1 MSQAPT
7 RHSRRLNG
15 EAPSPVRPLP
25 QRSRTPHY
33 RRRSDELNSV
43 PQVEDEVDNNMEVV
57 VEHSEA
63 GDSVPEL
70 DFDNWPEEPMG
81 EDLTVTLN
89 PEVEASIHH
98 FMNAPGLDFLENAL
112 PSSPSY
118 PLAPIST
125 NPSPAEANDF
135 HNIIYRPPTLHSP
148 RARYPGSR
156 STSFTSS
163 SLGFPLTTGSP
174 NALDF
179 ESTHDESASDSNLD
193 HLFPPVNQN
202 PVLPAVACPRAGN
215 GSLANLRERERLRR
229 TPAPPVVPPTVSRP
243 PSAIPAE
250 VAVYL
255 GLPSENPA
263 QCGFLELVCVASLAP
278 SLRDLILALCDGSG
292 TAAEMLRRICRQLDR
307 TEYCIACSQR
317 LIEVQDPTF
326 SMLQNTYSEKG
337 SLRSHLDSSMTV
349 IAPRAAHT
357 PTSHEIFRIRG
368 IAEATFFFVLYVFPR
383 YLTAPT
389 VPPSSSS
396 ATPVPSENS
405 RPASRSMSRTPMP
418 QPPQIVQRCLAN
430 LALVSAALDQ
440 HFLPEA
446 YQLSILL
453 EDDGSLPKFGTA
465 YTQIRQILI
474 VEDVIARARGAGI
487 PTSDEYKIA
496 DAVPL
501 WAALKLSTYGNNKT
515 FTRDARATLMYLQDR
530 QSSNT
535 GPASSVEQLKE
546 NALRRFLAV
555 CFAPALATSHT
566 AQSLNQAGGSGIA
579 ITIRAK
585 VKAVKDKLIPYKS
598 LSYSLRDGP
607 LTVVEPVT

>member
-70 DFDNWPEEPMG
+70 DFDNWPEDAMG

-89 PEVEASIHH
+89 PELTV
-98 FMNAPGLDFLENAL
+98 L
-112 PSSPSY
+112 PHWRQFQPILLRQK
-118 PLAPIST
+118 PMIST
-125 NPSPAEANDF
+125 TSF
-135 HNIIYRPPTLHSP
+135 IVHLLFTLHV
-148 RARYPGSR
+148 RVIQA
-156 STSFTSS
+156 
-163 SLGFPLTTGSP
+163 LGSP

-202 PVLPAVACPRAGN
+202 PFSPAVACPRAGN
-215 GSLANLRERERLRR
+215 EVSLICVSANVSAALCS
-229 TPAPPVVPPTVSRP
+229 TCCSSTVSRP

-278 SLRDLILALCDGSG
+278 SLRDLILALCGRQWHSSRDVEKDLSAAGSIPLLVCFK
-292 TAAEMLRRICRQLDR
+292 T
-307 TEYCIACSQR
+307 
-317 LIEVQDPTF
+317 PTPKRG
-326 SMLQNTYSEKG
+326 LCAPT
-337 SLRSHLDSSMTV
+337 LDSSMTV

-389 VPPSSSS
+389 VPPSSSLRYS
-396 ATPVPSENS
+396 STIREQSPSESLNVENTDAATAADC
-405 RPASRSMSRTPMP
+405 PALLSQS
-418 QPPQIVQRCLAN
+418 CL
-430 LALVSAALDQ
+430 
-440 HFLPEA
+440 A

-501 WAALKLSTYGNNKT
+501 WAALKLSTLRKQQNVHPGCPRYANV
-515 FTRDARATLMYLQDR
+515 FTGSTELQHWSCILCR
-530 QSSNT
+530 T
-535 GPASSVEQLKE
+535 AKRECAAAILGGVLCPCPGH
-546 NALRRFLAV
+546 LAYR
-555 CFAPALATSHT
+555 
-566 AQSLNQAGGSGIA
+566 
-579 ITIRAK
+579 TISEPGRW
-585 VKAVKDKLIPYKS
+585 
-598 LSYSLRDGP
+598 LRDCDYDQGKGQGGERQANP
-607 LTVVEPVT
+607 I

>member
-43 PQVEDEVDNNMEVV
+43 PQVVDEVDNNMEVV

-63 GDSVPEL
+63 GDSVPSRG
-70 DFDNWPEEPMG
+70 P
-81 EDLTVTLN
+81 
-89 PEVEASIHH
+89 AIHH

-148 RARYPGSR
+148 R
-156 STSFTSS
+156 
-163 SLGFPLTTGSP
+163 SP
-174 NALDF
+174 NALDL
-179 ESTHDESASDSNLD
+179 SQTHDESASDSNLD
-193 HLFPPVNQN
+193 HLFPPVQPKSRSPSSRMSQGCAN
-202 PVLPAVACPRAGN
+202 VSAALLLHLLFLPLSAG
-215 GSLANLRERERLRR
+215 LRQRFQLRL
-229 TPAPPVVPPTVSRP
+229 
-243 PSAIPAE
+243 
-250 VAVYL
+250 AVYL

-263 QCGFLELVCVASLAP
+263 QCGFLEPRLCRFFGSISEGSHP
-278 SLRDLILALCDGSG
+278 RTCDGKWHSSRDVEKDLS
-292 TAAEMLRRICRQLDR
+292 AAGSYRYASKHLLR
-307 TEYCIACSQR
+307 
-317 LIEVQDPTF
+317 
-326 SMLQNTYSEKG
+326 KG
-337 SLRSHLDSSMTV
+337 VFALHLDSSMTV

-474 VEDVIARARGAGI
+474 VEDRMQFRFGLLETVHLRKQQNVHPGCPRYA
-487 PTSDEYKIA
+487 
-496 DAVPL
+496 
-501 WAALKLSTYGNNKT
+501 
-515 FTRDARATLMYLQDR
+515 MYLQDR

-566 AQSLNQAGGSGIA
+566 AQSLNQAGGSGDCDYDQGKGQGGERQANPI
-579 ITIRAK
+579 
-585 VKAVKDKLIPYKS
+585 
-598 LSYSLRDGP
+598 
-607 LTVVEPVT
+607 

>member
-148 RARYPGSR
+148 LIPIW
-156 STSFTSS
+156 TTSS
-163 SLGFPLTTGSP
+163 
-174 NALDF
+174 
-179 ESTHDESASDSNLD
+179 
-193 HLFPPVNQN
+193 PPVNQN

>member
-1 MSQAPT
+1 MSQAPHPT
-7 RHSRRLNG
+7 QSPAQWRRLHLQF
-15 EAPSPVRPLP
+15 APCHNDLVLLIIADA
-25 QRSRTPHY
+25 Q
-33 RRRSDELNSV
+33 DELNSV

-193 HLFPPVNQN
+193 HLFPPGQPKSRSPSSRNV
-202 PVLPAVACPRAGN
+202 PGL
-215 GSLANLRERERLRR
+215 RERLRR

-307 TEYCIACSQR
+307 TEYLC
-317 LIEVQDPTF
+317 F
-326 SMLQNTYSEKG
+326 KNTYSEKG

-396 ATPVPSENS
+396 ATPSTIREQSPSESLN
-405 RPASRSMSRTPMP
+405 
-418 QPPQIVQRCLAN
+418 VENNRCRNRRRLS
-430 LALVSAALDQ
+430 SAA
-440 HFLPEA
+440 
-446 YQLSILL
+446 
-453 EDDGSLPKFGTA
+453 
-465 YTQIRQILI
+465 
-474 VEDVIARARGAGI
+474 
-487 PTSDEYKIA
+487 
-496 DAVPL
+496 
-501 WAALKLSTYGNNKT
+501 
-515 FTRDARATLMYLQDR
+515 
-530 QSSNT
+530 
-535 GPASSVEQLKE
+535 
-546 NALRRFLAV
+546 
-555 CFAPALATSHT
+555 
-566 AQSLNQAGGSGIA
+566 
-579 ITIRAK
+579 
-585 VKAVKDKLIPYKS
+585 
-598 LSYSLRDGP
+598 
-607 LTVVEPVT
+607 